1 MALRFGSGDNKPG
14 DKAWVVSEAGAESA
28 NPYFCYEYRRG
39 VPRKVTQR
47 HRGLLRVIGTEKR
60 PAFAAAYL
68 NASLRLYH
76 HVQCPGDGRL
86 SAMLNPAALA
96 P

>member
-39 VPRKVTQR
+39 VPRKVAQR
-47 HRGLLRVIGTEKR
+47 HRGLFTARVGAPRGTDSTVR
-60 PAFAAAYL
+60 
-68 NASLRLYH
+68 
-76 HVQCPGDGRL
+76 DGR
-86 SAMLNPAALA
+86 SNERTFANMFANSRVREH
-96 P
+96 